1 VVNKRYFVCVV
12 VLALATLCLSTAIV
26 AQDAGSARGS
36 LSGVVYDQ
44 TKAVV
49 PGAQVTILGPISGST
64 ANSNENGGFTFSSLI
79 PGNYTVRVQKAGFRV
94 AEIRGV
100 EVLINKTTAVEVNL
114 ETGLVTEVVE
124 VSGGA
129 ITVDTTSS
137 SINANLS
144 DTFYENIPVQR
155 GVASLFY
162 LAPGVTSG
170 LQTGNSNPA
179 ISGGSGLENLYV
191 ADGVMINDPAYGGM
205 GVWSRSYG
213 ALGTGINLSFV
224 KEVQVK
230 TAAFEPQYGHSTGG
244 IIQIVTKSGGTEM
257 HGVLGGFYN
266 SRGMQQG
273 FLNAD
278 DANFR
283 TLNKHGRHLSDARYE
298 ADAELGGYVPLGS
311 LKKHLFYFGTFNP
324 SWNYAHY
331 APAISLPAIGETTG
345 VPSGLYDIY
354 HGDAE
359 RRTVTLD
366 YAGKLTYKIN
376 DSHTVESSIFGDP
389 NTTNA
394 APWATLNSG
403 NASANSKWNFGTRN
417 WAVRYDG
424 ALSPTL
430 TVDAAFSWSWN
441 HFTETPA
448 TNIYNIVDQT
458 QIDALP
464 GQIGQFNA
472 QGLGFSE
479 NYDSNTKGYNFDVT
493 KVVHFFGGQHTLA
506 LGGLY
511 QTPVYNDITTRSG
524 PRFTVPTANA
534 DGVDFLSPTER
545 ALIPASATTNGTFSL
560 NVIKPSTDPTSDYMI
575 CTLCPYMDI
584 PGYGTTPGTA
594 ARVFLTQTRG
604 TYSSGVTTNTGKYM
618 TSYIND
624 SWAMG
629 RHVTLNVGVRWE
641 QQRLNGTIV
650 GANFGNMWDPRASL
664 IVDPKGDHK
673 TKIYASFA
681 RLPFVLPLDAAL
693 RSLSSEADINGT
705 QFAPV
710 SDANG
715 FVTLNS
721 LGTVNLTPTSAF
733 VLDGAAA
740 GLAGNTAISAQSG
753 AEPFQK
759 GIRMEYNDEFVVGAE
774 HEFRG
779 GIFATVRYIDRRLK
793 RVVEDFSGISIEAA
807 YAGLPQDY
815 VIGNPSATT
824 DLLVNANEQ
833 VFGLGTAIASSTFT
847 KANYP
852 KCFDT
857 NGVAAPHTFNKK
869 NTFGQILG
877 SACFPSVNDTATWS
891 VANPNYDPT
900 KPVSAKNPL
909 FVFAPDALFGGEIQP
924 DGKPDGFA
932 APSRIY
938 QAIEFEV
945 RKDLSHNWAINANWR
960 IARLQGNYEGAFR
973 NDNNQADPGITS
985 LFDFTP
991 GMLNTLGF
999 QTATG
1004 ILNADRKHVVNVQTT
1019 YIIPSGFMKKLVLGA
1034 SMNLQTGVPLS
1045 TIAAQQAYVNSG
1057 EVPIFGR
1064 GDLGRAPVTGTINT
1078 HVEYPFR
1085 LGEKMSFQV
1094 GLDLFNIN
1102 DCRRQTLINQNV
1114 DLQFG
1119 ALNQDFQKPLGQFF
1133 VAPFQ
1138 ARGFLKLVF

>member
-1 VVNKRYFVCVV
+1 MVNKRYFVCVV
-12 VLALATLCLSTAIV
+12 VLVLATLCLSTASL
-26 AQDAGSARGS
+26 AQDAGSSRGS
-36 LSGVVYDQ
+36 MSGVVYDQ

-49 PGAQVTILGPISGST
+49 PGAQVTIAGPISSAT
-64 ANSNENGGFTFSSLI
+64 QISNENGDFTFTALI
-79 PGNYTVRVQKAGFRV
+79 PGKYTVRVQKAGFRI

-100 EVLINKTTAVEVNL
+100 EVLINKTTAVEANL
-114 ETGLVTEVVE
+114 ETGQLTEVVE

-129 ITVDTTSS
+129 ITVDTASS
-137 SINANLS
+137 SINANLA

-170 LQTGNSNPA
+170 LGTGNSNPT

-224 KEVQVK
+224 KEVQIK
-230 TAAFEPQYGHSTGG
+230 TASFEPQYGHSTGG
-244 IIQIVTKSGGTEM
+244 IVQIVTKSGGTAT
-257 HGVLGGFYN
+257 HGVLGGFFN
-266 SRGMQQG
+266 TRNMQQG

-278 DANFR
+278 APQFG
-283 TLNKHGRHLSDARYE
+283 TTNKIGSHLADARYE

-324 SWNYAHY
+324 TWNYAHW
-331 APAISLPAIGETTG
+331 APAVAQPPLGSTQG
-345 VPSGLYDIY
+345 VPSGLWNIY

-359 RRTVTLD
+359 YRTVSLD
-366 YAGKLTYKIN
+366 YAAKLTYKLN

-389 NTTNA
+389 NTTGA
-394 APWATLNSG
+394 APFATLNSN
-403 NASANSKWNFGTRN
+403 NASANSKWNYGTRN

-424 ALSPTL
+424 AFTPTL

-448 TNIYNIVDQT
+448 TDIYNIVDDTQT
-458 QIDALP
+458 GGLP
-464 GQIGQFNA
+464 GQVGAFNA

-479 NYDSNTKGYNFDVT
+479 NYDSSTKGYNFDVM
-493 KVVHFFGGQHTLA
+493 KVVKFLGGQHTLSI
-506 LGGLY
+506 GGLY

-534 DGVDFLSPTER
+534 DGVDFLSPSAR
-545 ALIPASATTNGTFSL
+545 ALVPAGATTNATFAL
-560 NVIKPSTDPTSDYMI
+560 IAIAPTDASYTT

-594 ARVFLTQTRG
+594 ARVYLKQTRG
-604 TYSSGVTTNTGKYM
+604 TYSSGITTNTGKYM

-629 RHVTLNVGVRWE
+629 KHVTLNVGLRWE
-641 QQRLNGTIV
+641 QQRINGTIV
-650 GANFGNMWDPRASL
+650 GANFSNMWDPRASL

-693 RSLSSEADINGT
+693 RSLSSEADDIGT
-705 QFAPV
+705 RYAPV

-721 LGTVNLTPTSAF
+721 FGTVNVNPTNAF
-733 VLDGAAA
+733 VLDKATGGF
-740 GLAGNTAISAQSG
+740 GLHTTISAQSG
-753 AEPFQK
+753 AEPFQPGVK
-759 GIRMEYNDEFVVGAE
+759 MEYNDEFVVGAE

-779 GIFATVRYIDRRLK
+779 GIFASARYVDRRLK

-807 YAGLPQDY
+807 FAGLPQNY
-815 VIGNPSATT
+815 VIGNPSAKT
-824 DLLVNANEQ
+824 DLLVNAKEVTFSVGSQ
-833 VFGLGTAIASSTFT
+833 FAVPVDSSGAALPFTA
-847 KANYP
+847 ANYP
-852 KCFDT
+852 NAPAACFDR
-857 NGVAAPHTFNKK
+857 NGNGAPQVFNLQ
-869 NTFGQILG
+869 NTFGTVLG
-877 SACFPSVNDTATWS
+877 SACFPSVNL
-891 VANPNYDPT
+891 NPWTDASGNT
-900 KPVSAKNPL
+900 LSG
-909 FVFAPDALFGGEIQP
+909 ALFGGEFQP
-924 DGKPDGFA
+924 DGTPDGFA
-932 APSRIY
+932 APTRTY

-960 IARLQGNYEGAFR
+960 ISRLQGNYEGAFR
-973 NDNNQADPGITS
+973 NDNGQADPGITS

-991 GMLNTLGF
+991 GLLNTLGF

-1019 YIIPSGFMKKLVLGA
+1019 YIIPSSFMKNLVLGA
-1034 SMNLQTGVPLS
+1034 SLNIQSGVPLS
-1045 TIAAQQAYVNSG
+1045 TIAAQQAYDNSG

-1064 GDLGRAPVTGTINT
+1064 GDLGRSPTTGTINV
-1078 HVEYPFR
+1078 HAEYP
-1085 LGEKMSFQV
+1085 LKISEKMNFQM
-1094 GLDLFNIN
+1094 GIDLFNIA
-1102 DCRRQTLINQNV
+1102 DCRRQTTINQDV
-1114 DLQFG
+1114 DLSFG
-1119 ALNQDFQKPLGQFF
+1119 VLNENFGKPRGQNF
-1133 VAPFQ
+1133 VAPFSTR
-1138 ARGFLKLVF
+1138 AFLKLVF